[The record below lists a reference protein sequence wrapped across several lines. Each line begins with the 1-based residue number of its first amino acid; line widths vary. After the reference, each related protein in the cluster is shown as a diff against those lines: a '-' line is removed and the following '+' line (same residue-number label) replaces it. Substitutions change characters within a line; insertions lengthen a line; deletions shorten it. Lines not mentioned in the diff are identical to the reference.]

1 MIVVMLNQ
9 LHDWRILVDRII
21 EKVWEY
27 IDELDLWDD
36 RTTLWVDAE
45 SATVILGEDG
55 KTYPGEAKPVEE
67 LITTGDVGR
76 KEPNVDAIEK
86 FAYSWFDFRQA

>member
-1 MIVVMLNQ
+1 M
-9 LHDWRILVDRII
+9 DRII

-27 IDELDLWDD
+27 IDELDLWND

-45 SATVILGEDG
+45 SATVILGEEG

-67 LITTGDVGR
+67 PITTGDDGR
-76 KEPNVDAIEK
+76 KEPHVDAIEE
-86 FAYSWFDFRQA
+86 FAYGWFDFRQA